1 MSNNKISNEQLLA
14 ENRSFSKINNTLNYN
29 IEVQI
34 MLLNELKILVWDEK
48 YSELRAGVV
57 ASPEF
62 KKLTSRAN
70 L

>member
-34 MLLNELKILVWDEK
+34 MLLNELKILV
-48 YSELRAGVV
+48 
-57 ASPEF
+57 
-62 KKLTSRAN
+62 
-70 L
+70 